1 MIHLEMNTV
10 VDNLYSRCRKL
21 RIQVITARDNSPLP
35 PLVEGD
41 ILLLVLQNYFF
52 SANNSAPTIAL
63 NDERITELY
72 SSYSRDDIH
81 NTTC

>member
-63 NDERITELY
+63 NDERTTELY
-72 SSYSRDDIH
+72 SSYFRDDIH